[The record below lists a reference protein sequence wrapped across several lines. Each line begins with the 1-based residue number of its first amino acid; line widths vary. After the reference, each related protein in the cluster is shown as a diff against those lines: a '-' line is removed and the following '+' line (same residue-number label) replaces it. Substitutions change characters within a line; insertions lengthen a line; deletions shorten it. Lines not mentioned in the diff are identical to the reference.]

1 MLKARGKCL
10 PTVAGLAQPE
20 ENHTGVR
27 PRGRTG
33 AAVPR
38 EPLPS
43 EPLSHQTPPTPPERT
58 VNSRDAGRA
67 PSNRA
72 APHTGLAGG
81 QEAQEGVAWLIPPAK
96 SKTGLIPLLRKQ
108 ARHISQALTSGT
120 MRKLLIRAARLG
132 DDTETKPRPAWTVTG
147 TLLLMTLSKRSFR
160 GTQAQ

>member
-1 MLKARGKCL
+1 MRGL
-10 PTVAGLAQPE
+10 GQPE

-38 EPLPS
+38 ERLFS
-43 EPLSHQTPPTPPERT
+43 EPLSHQTPPSRPPERT
-58 VNSRDAGRA
+58 VNSGDAGRA

-72 APHTGLAGG
+72 APHSGPAGG

-96 SKTGLIPLLRKQ
+96 SKTGLSPLLRKQ
-108 ARHISQALTSGT
+108 AGHISQALTSGT
-120 MRKLLIRAARLG
+120 MRKLLIRAAPLG

-147 TLLLMTLSKRSFR
+147 ALLLMTLSKRSFR